1 MSLFDDNDKV
11 GLAMII
17 LAVVTFVMAIVG
29 VVLVFTN
36 DGDKLPGILSAIGC
50 ALAGVIYFG
59 FGKKLRNNEFTGKMN
74 ILVAFIKV
82 TALVTLINGIFSIP
96 SWVKCSCV
104 HHHRSSPV
112 LVHDED
118 DGRSDHCQRQRNLG
132 RSSRPLH
139 TRTHLIDHIHPWNH
153 HDTFGDLRNHHLRIH
168 DQTPL
173 GPRGQGRNG
182 NVNLLNR
189 LSRVGHRPGLMVRG
203 GGPCVFL
210 SEICDQYKT
219 AQLKQELVHTDVAKP
234 NPNRTSD
241 NDN

>member
-36 DGDKLPGILSAIGC
+36 DGDKLPGILSAIGS

-96 SWVKCSCV
+96 SWVNV
-104 HHHRSSPV
+104 AVYIVIAAV
-112 LVHDED
+112 LYWCTMKMT
-118 DGRSDHCQRQRNLG
+118 DGQTTISDNVIWVVLLVLFILGLISSDHA
-132 RSSRPLH
+132 
-139 TRTHLIDHIHPWNH
+139 HPWNH

-173 GPRGQGRNG
+173 GPRGQERDG

-210 SEICDQYKT
+210 SEICDQY
-219 AQLKQELVHTDVAKP
+219 
-234 NPNRTSD
+234 NPL
-241 NDN
+241 

>member
-36 DGDKLPGILSAIGC
+36 DGDKLPGILSAIGS

-96 SWVKCSCV
+96 SWVNV
-104 HHHRSSPV
+104 AVYIVIAAV
-112 LVHDED
+112 LYWCTMKMT
-118 DGRSDHCQRQRNLG
+118 DG
-132 RSSRPLH
+132 
-139 TRTHLIDHIHPWNH
+139 
-153 HDTFGDLRNHHLRIH
+153 
-168 DQTPL
+168 QTT
-173 GPRGQGRNG
+173 
-182 NVNLLNR
+182 
-189 LSRVGHRPGLMVRG
+189 
-203 GGPCVFL
+203 
-210 SEICDQYKT
+210 I
-219 AQLKQELVHTDVAKP
+219 
-234 NPNRTSD
+234 SD
-241 NDN
+241 NVIWVVLLVLFILGLISSIMLILGIITIPLAICGIIIYGFMIKLLLDPEVKSAMGL